1 MFSKKATKIDE
12 IFTVDLTLY
21 QACYKVWKS
30 GGASYTWGQKSGG
43 RAVKTGAYAP
53 PPCLPLPTC
62 LYVVKFPKE
71 FTYASRNI
79 FTCVVSKYVTILLSM
94 HVAIVSKIFFSNRKD
109 QPFVKIQILTYA
121 YHMALRF
128 YFKRLK

>member
-1 MFSKKATKIDE
+1 M
-12 IFTVDLTLY
+12 
-21 QACYKVWKS
+21 
-30 GGASYTWGQKSGG
+30 
-43 RAVKTGAYAP
+43 
-53 PPCLPLPTC
+53 
-62 LYVVKFPKE
+62 E

-79 FTCVVSKYVTILLSM
+79 FTCVVSKYVTILLGM